1 MSLKSS
7 KYPFFKNLKPSLKK
21 ISKYV
26 PGESEDKNNNR
37 IIKLSSNESPFTLS
51 KKILLNISTKLKNCN
66 RYPDGDCR
74 IIKKALVKK
83 FNLNSKQIICGNGS
97 DDILA
102 LICNAFSRENTEVIC
117 SNYGFI
123 YYPVVAYA
131 SGAKVVNAK
140 TKNLSISTSNIL
152 KKITKNTKIIF
163 IANPNNP
170 TGSIIFK
177 DELIKFLKKVP
188 KKIIVVLDGAY
199 AEYIDDKRFSDG
211 LDLVRKYPN
220 IVVTRTF
227 SKIFGIAGLRLGWA
241 YSSKEV
247 IELMEKIRGP
257 FNVNTIAQVAAS
269 EILSDESFLEKSIKH
284 NDKTKQWLSIELKN
298 LGLNVIES
306 YTNFLLV
313 KTNKNQMSA
322 KDIVERLKEKGI
334 LVRGLENY
342 KLPDF
347 FRVSLGK
354 KEELKVFL
362 DYLSKIFKG
371 GKKH

>member
-1 MSLKSS
+1 M
-7 KYPFFKNLKPSLKK
+7 
-21 ISKYV
+21 
-26 PGESEDKNNNR
+26 
-37 IIKLSSNESPFTLS
+37 
-51 KKILLNISTKLKNCN
+51 
-66 RYPDGDCR
+66 
-74 IIKKALVKK
+74 
-83 FNLNSKQIICGNGS
+83 
-97 DDILA
+97 
-102 LICNAFSRENTEVIC
+102 
-117 SNYGFI
+117 
-123 YYPVVAYA
+123 
-131 SGAKVVNAK
+131 
-140 TKNLSISTSNIL
+140 
-152 KKITKNTKIIF
+152 
-163 IANPNNP
+163 
-170 TGSIIFK
+170 
-177 DELIKFLKKVP
+177 
-188 KKIIVVLDGAY
+188 
-199 AEYIDDKRFSDG
+199 
-211 LDLVRKYPN
+211 RKYPN

-313 KTNKNQMSA
+313 KINKNQMSA

-342 KLPDF
+342 KLPNF

-354 KEELKVFL
+354 REELKVFI
-362 DYLSKIFKG
+362 DYLSKILKG

>member
-26 PGESEDKNNNR
+26 PGESEDKNNNK

-74 IIKKALVKK
+74 IIKNALVKK

-313 KTNKNQMSA
+313 KINKNQMSA

-342 KLPDF
+342 KLPNF

-354 KEELKVFL
+354 REELKVFI
-362 DYLSKIFKG
+362 DYLSKILKG

>member
-74 IIKKALVKK
+74 IIKNALVKK

-188 KKIIVVLDGAY
+188 KKIIIVLDGAY

-220 IVVTRTF
+220 IVITRTF

-284 NDKTKQWLSIELKN
+284 NDKTKQWLSTELKN

-342 KLPDF
+342 KLPNF

-354 KEELKVFL
+354 KEELKVFI
-362 DYLSKIFKG
+362 DYLSKILKG
-371 GKKH
+371 GKKY

>member
-74 IIKKALVKK
+74 IIKNALVKK

-140 TKNLSISTSNIL
+140 TKNLSVSTSNIL

-188 KKIIVVLDGAY
+188 KKIIIVLDGAY

-220 IVVTRTF
+220 IVITRTF

-284 NDKTKQWLSIELKN
+284 NDKTKQWLSTELKN

-342 KLPDF
+342 KLPNF

-354 KEELKVFL
+354 KEELKVFI
-362 DYLSKIFKG
+362 DYLSKILKG
-371 GKKH
+371 GKKY